1 MHTVLR
7 VPRISSGSLFAKR
20 FFAVLSRGSVEYGRI
35 LTRHATVYVWRLNC
49 HIHQVYEAFEFAGGD
64 PPPIQVHEGPRD

>member
-35 LTRHATVYVWRLNC
+35 LTPACDSLCVEVELQH
-49 HIHQVYEAFEFAGGD
+49 GGKKSD
-64 PPPIQVHEGPRD
+64 EDTQSLALH